1 MVKLD
6 IKDRKLL
13 YYLSKDSRQSHT
25 KLASLV
31 KIGKNTVSYKID
43 RFLKEG
49 VINNFSTVIN
59 TGALGVTTFTVLLKF
74 NKDLQKNKE
83 IIDFF
88 TKHPFAEWIVL
99 LSGNYDLF
107 LEFVT
112 TDINH
117 FVALLKEIK
126 EHFQA
131 DLNHYKVHLL
141 EEALRVEHLVK
152 DLYVDLGL
160 EVIYPQK
167 REYIPKK
174 LDELDKKILSV
185 LSKNSDKTLTEIAK
199 EIGSTWDVVRY
210 RIKQM
215 EKDKII
221 LKYFP
226 QINLLKLGYLRFI
239 CELDLHNLDNEKFK
253 KIRYIIKVND
263 NITYAFANSNSMSI
277 LLDCSFKSISDLDS
291 FLSKL
296 QEDFKENIININYNI
311 VREELKFDLF
321 PDGLLQS

>member
-6 IKDRKLL
+6 IRDRKLL
-13 YYLSKDSRQSHT
+13 YYLSKNSRQSHT

-49 VINNFSTVIN
+49 VIDNFSTVIN

-88 TKHPFAEWIVL
+88 TKHPFAEWVVL

>member
-6 IKDRKLL
+6 VRDRKLL
-13 YYLSKDSRQSHT
+13 YYLSKNSRQSHT

-43 RFLKEG
+43 QFLKEG
-49 VINNFSTVIN
+49 VIDNFSTVIN
-59 TGALGVTTFTVLLKF
+59 TGALGVTTFTILLKF

-88 TKHPFAEWIVL
+88 TKHPFAEWVVL

-107 LEFVT
+107 VEFVT

-126 EHFQA
+126 GHFQA
-131 DLNHYKVHLL
+131 DLNHYKVHLS
-141 EEALRVEHLVK
+141 EETLRVEHLVK
-152 DLYVDLGL
+152 DLYIDLGL
-160 EVIYPQK
+160 EVIYPPK

-185 LSKNSDKTLTEIAK
+185 LSKNSDKTLTEIAT

-210 RIKQM
+210 RIKIM

-253 KIRYIIKVND
+253 KIKYIIKVND

-291 FLSKL
+291 FLSRL
-296 QEDFKENIININYNI
+296 QGDFKENIININYNI

-321 PDGLLQS
+321 PEGLLQF

>member
-107 LEFVT
+107 VEFVT

-199 EIGSTWDVVRY
+199 KIGSTWDVVRY

-215 EKDKII
+215 EKDKIV